1 MTRMV
6 QVTLAADMTEAEEIQ
21 TMLHAAG
28 IACEVEQ
35 AVEHHPTGLEDAPQR
50 VLVSESDLEAAQD
63 AIESLTDPDEFIGD
77 E

>member
-1 MTRMV
+1 MV
-6 QVTLAADMTEAEEIQ
+6 QVTVAADMTEAEEIQ

-28 IACEVEQ
+28 IDCEVEQ

-50 VLVSESDLEAAQD
+50 VLVPESDLEAAQD
-63 AIESLTDPDEFIGD
+63 AIESLTDPDEFLGD

>member
-63 AIESLTDPDEFIGD
+63 AIESLTEPDEFIGD

>member
-1 MTRMV
+1 MV
-6 QVTLAADMTEAEEIQ
+6 QVTVTADVTEAEEIQ

-28 IACEVEQ
+28 IESEVEQ
-35 AVEHHPTGLEDAPQR
+35 AVDHHPTGIDDTPQR
-50 VLVSESDLEAAQD
+50 VLVPESQLEAAQD

>member
-35 AVEHHPTGLEDAPQR
+35 AVERHPTGLEDAPQR

>member
-6 QVTLAADMTEAEEIQ
+6 QVTVAADVTEAEEIQ

-28 IACEVEQ
+28 IESEVVQ
-35 AVEHHPTGLEDAPQR
+35 AVDHHPTGIDDVPQR
-50 VLVSESDLEAAQD
+50 VLVPESQLEAAQD

>member
-6 QVTLAADMTEAEEIQ
+6 QVTVAADTTEAEEIQ

-28 IACEVEQ
+28 IHCEVEQ

-63 AIESLTDPDEFIGD
+63 AIESLTDPDEFLGD

>member
-28 IACEVEQ
+28 IDCEVEQ

>member
-6 QVTLAADMTEAEEIQ
+6 QVTVAADLTEAEEIE
-21 TMLHAAG
+21 TMLRAAG
-28 IACEVEQ
+28 ISCEIEQ

-50 VLVSESDLEAAQD
+50 VLVSEAELEAAQD

>member
-6 QVTLAADMTEAEEIQ
+6 QVTLAADMTEAEEIK

-28 IACEVEQ
+28 IDCEVEQ

>member
-28 IACEVEQ
+28 IDCEVEQ

-63 AIESLTDPDEFIGD
+63 AIESLTEPDEFLGD

>member
-1 MTRMV
+1 MV
-6 QVTLAADMTEAEEIQ
+6 QVAVAADLAEAEEIQ

-28 IACEVEQ
+28 IHSEVEQ

-50 VLVSESDLEAAQD
+50 VLVEEHELEAAQT
-63 AIESLTDPDEFIGD
+63 AIENLSDPDEFLGD

>member
-1 MTRMV
+1 MSRMV
-6 QVTLAADMTEAEEIQ
+6 QVTVAADLTEAEEIQ

-28 IACEVEQ
+28 IPCEVQQ

-50 VLVSESDLEAAQD
+50 VLVEESDLEAAQN
-63 AIESLTDPDEFIGD
+63 AIEALSDPDEFLGD

>member
-63 AIESLTDPDEFIGD
+63 AIESLTEPDEFLGD

>member
-1 MTRMV
+1 MSRMV
-6 QVTLAADMTEAEEIQ
+6 QVAVAADMTEAEEIQ

-28 IACEVEQ
+28 ISCEVEQ

-50 VLVSESDLEAAQD
+50 VLVLESELEAAQA
-63 AIESLTDPDEFIGD
+63 AIENLSDPDEFLGD

>member
-6 QVTLAADMTEAEEIQ
+6 QVTVAGDLAEAEEIQ
-21 TMLHAAG
+21 TILHAAG
-28 IACEVEQ
+28 IECQVEQ
-35 AVEHHPTGLEDAPQR
+35 AVEHHPTGLDDAPQR
-50 VLVSESDLEAAQD
+50 VLVAESELEAAQN

>member
-6 QVTLAADMTEAEEIQ
+6 QVTVAGDLAEAEEIQ
-21 TMLHAAG
+21 TILHAAG
-28 IACEVEQ
+28 IRCEVEP

-50 VLVSESDLEAAQD
+50 VLVPESALEDAQT
-63 AIESLTDPDEFIGD
+63 AIEELSEPDEFLGD